1 MQHQTQTFVLVRIS
15 LLQTSKDFPMSHTI
29 TPSKS
34 EFSNS
39 QSIVTRDRQSPLG
52 DFIQETLALTRRLFI
67 QLQRRPST
75 LAAGIIQPLMWLVL
89 FGALFQNAPQGL
101 FGDSAS
107 YGQFLGAGV
116 IVFTAFGG
124 ALNAGLPIM
133 FDREFG
139 FLNRLLVAPLA
150 SRFSIVVAS
159 AIFITTLSLIQT
171 TAIVTMSAFLGAGLP
186 NPLGLALVGLIVLLL
201 VLAVTA
207 LSLGL
212 AFALP
217 GHIELI
223 AVIFVT
229 NLPLL
234 FASTALVPLSFM
246 PQWLQVVATLNP
258 LSYAIEPIRYLYL
271 HSDWSLGSVI
281 MQAPWGSVTLGASLL
296 ILLIFNVVAF
306 LLIQPL
312 LRRSLA

>member
-1 MQHQTQTFVLVRIS
+1 
-15 LLQTSKDFPMSHTI
+15 MSATA

-34 EFSNS
+34 NISLQPAASAELNS
-39 QSIVTRDRQSPLG
+39 GAAPSFLSELV
-52 DFIQETLALTRRLFI
+52 QETLALTRRLFI

-75 LAAGIIQPLMWLVL
+75 LIAGIIQPVMWLVL

-101 FGDSAS
+101 FGNSHS

-116 IVFTAFGG
+116 IVFTAFAG
-124 ALNAGLPIM
+124 ALNAGLPVM

-150 SRFSIVVAS
+150 SRYSIVLAS
-159 AIFITTLSLIQT
+159 AIFIVSQSLLQ
-171 TAIVTMSAFLGAGLP
+171 AAVIVAAAAFLGAGLP
-186 NPLGLALVGLIVLLL
+186 DIAGLGAIALIVFLLALG
-201 VLAVTA
+201 VTA

-212 AFALP
+212 AFTLP

-234 FASTALVPLSFM
+234 FASTALAPLSFM
-246 PQWLQVVATLNP
+246 PKWLQVVATLNP

-271 HSDWSLGSVI
+271 HSDWGLNSVV
-281 MQAPWGSVTLGASLL
+281 MQAPWGAVTFGGALLVLLG
-296 ILLIFNVVAF
+296 FNVVT
-306 LLIQPL
+306 LLSIQPL

>member
-1 MQHQTQTFVLVRIS
+1 M
-15 LLQTSKDFPMSHTI
+15 
-29 TPSKS
+29 
-34 EFSNS
+34 SNS
-39 QSIVTRDRQSPLG
+39 ATPFQPAADRSAGPLEG
-52 DFIQETLALTRRLFI
+52 SAPGFFSSELIQETAALTRRLFI

-75 LAAGIIQPLMWLVL
+75 LIAGIIQPLMWLIL

-101 FGDSAS
+101 FGESQN

-116 IVFTAFGG
+116 IVFTAFAG
-124 ALNAGLPIM
+124 ALNAGLPVM

-150 SRFSIVVAS
+150 SRFSIVLAS
-159 AIFITTLSLIQT
+159 AIYITAMSFLQT
-171 TAIVTMSAFLGAGLP
+171 AVIVAAAAVMGAGLP
-186 NPLGLALVGLIVLLL
+186 NVAGLGLVALVVLLL
-201 VLAVTA
+201 VLGVTG

-223 AVIFVT
+223 AVIFVV

-234 FASTALVPLSFM
+234 FASTALAPLAFM
-246 PQWLQVVATLNP
+246 PTWLQWVASLNP

-271 HSDWSLGSVI
+271 HPDWSFASVV
-281 MQAPWGSVTLGASLL
+281 MQAPFGSVTLGASMLVLL
-296 ILLIFNVVAF
+296 AFASVALVV
-306 LLIQPL
+306 IQPL
-312 LRRSLA
+312 LKRTLS

>member
-1 MQHQTQTFVLVRIS
+1 MSRSVTPPKPS
-15 LLQTSKDFPMSHTI
+15 LTSENTALPSQAVGLATKPALPQTSTLS
-29 TPSKS
+29 
-34 EFSNS
+34 
-39 QSIVTRDRQSPLG
+39 

-75 LAAGIIQPLMWLVL
+75 LIAGIIQPLMWLVL
-89 FGALFQNAPQGL
+89 FGALFQNVPQGL
-101 FGDSAS
+101 FGDSQS
-107 YGQFLGAGV
+107 YGQFLGAGI

-124 ALNAGLPIM
+124 ALNAGLPVM

-171 TAIVTMSAFLGAGLP
+171 AVIVSAIAFLGAGLP
-186 NPLGLALVGLIVLLL
+186 NLLGLGVVTLIVFALVLG
-201 VLAVTA
+201 VTG

-217 GHIELI
+217 GHVELI

-234 FASTALVPLSFM
+234 FASTALAPLSFM
-246 PQWLQVVATLNP
+246 PHWLQVVATLNP

-271 HSDWSLGSVI
+271 HNDWALSSIV
-281 MQAPWGSVTLGASLL
+281 MQAPWGSVSLGGALL
-296 ILLIFNVVAF
+296 VLFAFDLVALLS
-306 LLIQPL
+306 IQPL
-312 LRRSLA
+312 LRRTFA

>member
-1 MQHQTQTFVLVRIS
+1 
-15 LLQTSKDFPMSHTI
+15 MSRTV
-29 TPSKS
+29 TPSKPDINLQPKVAS
-34 EFSNS
+34 QLPVSDNPGFGEF
-39 QSIVTRDRQSPLG
+39 V
-52 DFIQETLALTRRLFI
+52 QETLALTKRLFI

-75 LAAGIIQPLMWLVL
+75 LIAGIIQPLMWLIL

-101 FGDSAS
+101 FGNGLS

-116 IVFTAFGG
+116 LVFTAFAG
-124 ALNAGLPIM
+124 ALNAGLPVM

-150 SRFSIVVAS
+150 SRFSIVAAS
-159 AIFITTLSLIQT
+159 AIYIIALSLIQSV
-171 TAIVTMSAFLGAGLP
+171 AIVAASAFLGAGLP
-186 NPLGLALVGLIVLLL
+186 DPVGLGIIGLIVFLL
-201 VLAVTA
+201 VVGVTA

-234 FASTALVPLSFM
+234 FASTALAPLSFM
-246 PQWLQVVATLNP
+246 PRWLQVVASVNP

-271 HSDWSLGSVI
+271 HSDWSLGSIV
-281 MQAPWGSVTLGASLL
+281 MQSPWASITFGGAILVLLGFDAVVLL
-296 ILLIFNVVAF
+296 AIG
-306 LLIQPL
+306 PL
-312 LRRSLA
+312 LRRRFA

>member
-1 MQHQTQTFVLVRIS
+1 
-15 LLQTSKDFPMSHTI
+15 MSTTI
-29 TPSKS
+29 TPPKNEPSS
-34 EFSNS
+34 AP
-39 QSIVTRDRQSPLG
+39 RDQTATTPSTSTLG
-52 DFIQETLALTRRLFI
+52 DFWQETGALTRRLFI

-75 LAAGIIQPLMWLVL
+75 LIAGIIQPIMWLVL

-101 FGDSAS
+101 FGTDVS

-124 ALNAGLPIM
+124 ALNAGLPVM

-150 SRFSIVVAS
+150 SRFSIVMAS

-171 TAIVTMSAFLGAGLP
+171 GAIVAMSALLGAGLP
-186 NPLGLALVGLIVLLL
+186 NVLGLGLVGLIVLLL
-201 VLAVTA
+201 VLGVTA

-212 AFALP
+212 SFSLP

-246 PQWLQVVATLNP
+246 PTWLQWVATLNP
-258 LSYAIEPIRYLYL
+258 LSYAIEPIRYVYL
-271 HSDWSLGSVI
+271 HSDWSLSSVV
-281 MQAPWGSVTLGASLL
+281 MQAPWGSVTLGAALL
-296 ILLIFNVVAF
+296 LLLAF
-306 LLIQPL
+306 DAIALLLIQPK
-312 LRRSLA
+312 LRRTLA